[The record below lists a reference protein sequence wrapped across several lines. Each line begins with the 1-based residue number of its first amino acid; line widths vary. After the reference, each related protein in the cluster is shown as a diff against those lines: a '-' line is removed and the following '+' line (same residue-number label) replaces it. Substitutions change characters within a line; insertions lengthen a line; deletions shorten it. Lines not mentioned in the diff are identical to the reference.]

1 MKEKLAIRGGG
12 IAGMSAGYFLHKKYD
27 ITLFEKNDYIGG
39 HSHTVDID
47 YRGQRVSVDTAV
59 MIFDRQNYVNIEKL
73 FAHIGITDKD
83 KVTSNVSWGAA
94 FFENETLEYS
104 NRNPLMQWHNTF
116 SLRSW
121 RLFFNYARFAW
132 LSKRA
137 FVKNPQTLEGKTFG
151 AYLHDIRVSQDCI
164 DHIITPLYACIFSLA
179 PADILAWP
187 TLLMLGFL
195 DRHQMLGLGIFG
207 DTPWYMLRGGTH
219 TYVEKLTAPYRDA
232 IRLSTPVKQVRHE
245 NGRIIILLTDGTQEI
260 FDKVIIAAHA
270 NEALAMLTEPTAD
283 EQRLLGAF
291 PYTSGRKVIVHDDA
305 NVMPRRK
312 SAWAAFTF
320 NDRIP
325 ALDGG
330 FAVTYWLNLIQNIDQ
345 KYPLFLSIN
354 TDAVR
359 KECRFAEFNYTHPTF
374 TPGSYK
380 AQKELPKLQGVG
392 GIYYCGSYFS
402 YACHEDGLFASMEVS
417 NLLGGEI
424 PWEIGRA

>member
-1 MKEKLAIRGGG
+1 
-12 IAGMSAGYFLHKKYD
+12 
-27 ITLFEKNDYIGG
+27 
-39 HSHTVDID
+39 
-47 YRGQRVSVDTAV
+47 
-59 MIFDRQNYVNIEKL
+59 
-73 FAHIGITDKD
+73 
-83 KVTSNVSWGAA
+83 
-94 FFENETLEYS
+94 
-104 NRNPLMQWHNTF
+104 
-116 SLRSW
+116 
-121 RLFFNYARFAW
+121 
-132 LSKRA
+132 
-137 FVKNPQTLEGKTFG
+137 
-151 AYLHDIRVSQDCI
+151 
-164 DHIITPLYACIFSLA
+164 
-179 PADILAWP
+179 
-187 TLLMLGFL
+187 
-195 DRHQMLGLGIFG
+195 
-207 DTPWYMLRGGTH
+207 MLRGGTH

-374 TPGSYK
+374 TAGSYK

-424 PWEIGRA
+424 PWEGEK

>member
-1 MKEKLAIRGGG
+1 MNKEKLAIIGGG
-12 IAGMSAGYFLHKKYD
+12 IAGMSAAYFLRNKYD
-27 ITLFEKNDYIGG
+27 LTVFEKNDYIGG

-47 YRGQRVSVDTAV
+47 YHGQRVSVDTAV
-59 MIFDRQNYVNIEKL
+59 MIFDRQNYPNIEKL
-73 FAHIGITDKD
+73 FSHLGITDKD

-104 NRNPLMQWHNTF
+104 NRSPLTQWHNTF

-137 FVKNPQTLEGKTFG
+137 FLKRPQTLEGTTFG
-151 AYLHDIRVSQDCI
+151 SYLRDTRVSQDCI

-195 DRHQMLGLGIFG
+195 YRHQMLGIGLLGE
-207 DTPWYMLRGGTH
+207 TPWYMLRGGTR
-219 TYVEKLTAPYRDA
+219 TYVEKLTAAYKDA
-232 IRLSTPVKQVRHE
+232 IRLNAPVKSVRRE
-245 NGRIIILLTDGTQEI
+245 NGRVHISLADGTQET
-260 FDKVIIAAHA
+260 FDKVVIAAHA
-270 NEALAMLTEPTAD
+270 NEALSMLIEPTAD
-283 EQRLLGAF
+283 ERSLLGAF
-291 PYTSGRKVIVHDDA
+291 PYTSGRKVIVHDDTT
-305 NVMPRRK
+305 VMPRRK

-320 NDRIP
+320 NDRVA

-330 FAVTYWLNLIQNIDQ
+330 FAVTYWLNLVQSIDQ

-374 TPGSYK
+374 TAGSYE
-380 AQKELPKLQGVG
+380 AQKELSRLQGVG

-402 YACHEDGLFASMEVS
+402 YACHEDGLLSAMALS

-424 PWEIGRA
+424 PWNA